1 MLTDT
6 ESTWWFDSVMAVAT
20 GNHRE
25 GEVVAVLNGAVA
37 PAFDSSRTP
46 GIIKARSCASGRAAH
61 DVTGAV

>member
-46 GIIKARSCASGRAAH
+46 GDYKSTVVCER
-61 DVTGAV
+61 